1 MDIKKIS
8 RLAMLISLSVVIGI
22 IESYIPIFNNIIPGL
37 KLGLANVIII
47 LVLHF
52 YGFKDAFLVSIVR
65 VILVGLIKTGLF
77 TIPFFF
83 SLSGAVLSIIIM
95 AILKKTKIFS
105 IVGLSVIGSLSHSI
119 AQIITGMI
127 LINENMLY
135 YLPYLLIFSVITG
148 VVVGIISK
156 KLIKNMSN
164 TFNFVN

>member
-105 IVGLSVIGSLSHSI
+105 IVGISVIGSLSHSI

-127 LINENMLY
+127 LINKNMLY

-164 TFNFVN
+164 LFNLD

>member
-1 MDIKKIS
+1 
-8 RLAMLISLSVVIGI
+8 
-22 IESYIPIFNNIIPGL
+22 
-37 KLGLANVIII
+37 
-47 LVLHF
+47 
-52 YGFKDAFLVSIVR
+52 
-65 VILVGLIKTGLF
+65 
-77 TIPFFF
+77 
-83 SLSGAVLSIIIM
+83 M

-127 LINENMLY
+127 LINKNMLY